1 MPDILTLLSGRGSTA
16 TAEAGATTTRA
27 TSTATALTTAAERGA
42 LATERGRVL
51 GTVALAPTSL
61 APTASA
67 AKSATGAVAA
77 SLAGTRRAITAIAAI
92 AEAASAAIAT
102 SAIPIGAR
110 RGACLLL
117 LVGERHAVLGKVEVL
132 AEVRDAI
139 RLEEPIVVLPRVLA
153 AHKLAGG
160 QRLHELEDGK
170 VGHVLDLRV
179 LTKLLVIGTDHDT
192 ICKIN
197 QFKPWPS
204 VPVF

>member
-1 MPDILTLLSGRGSTA
+1 
-16 TAEAGATTTRA
+16 
-27 TSTATALTTAAERGA
+27 
-42 LATERGRVL
+42 
-51 GTVALAPTSL
+51 
-61 APTASA
+61 
-67 AKSATGAVAA
+67 
-77 SLAGTRRAITAIAAI
+77 
-92 AEAASAAIAT
+92 
-102 SAIPIGAR
+102 
-110 RGACLLL
+110 
-117 LVGERHAVLGKVEVL
+117 VGERHAVLGKVEVL

-204 VPVF
+204 VPAC